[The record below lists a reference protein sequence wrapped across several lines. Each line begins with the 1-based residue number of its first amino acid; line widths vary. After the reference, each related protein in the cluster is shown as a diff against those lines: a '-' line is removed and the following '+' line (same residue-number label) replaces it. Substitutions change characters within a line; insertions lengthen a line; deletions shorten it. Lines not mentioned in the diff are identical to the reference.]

1 MTNDLPEWLRK
12 PKLTQD
18 QLKQIVNYDSET
30 GEFTRKTSYYES
42 RVGKPIG
49 TIDTRGYLVM
59 SIEGKT
65 QLAHR
70 LAWLYVY
77 GYFPEFHIDH
87 INGDTTDNRISNLR
101 EATSKQNQE
110 NRKLQKNNKTGFR
123 GVVQSKSS
131 GRYLAYVKHNREQ
144 IYLGSFATVEEAT
157 NAVKT
162 KQDELYTHHNTG
174 YSA

>member
-1 MTNDLPEWLRK
+1 MNQER
-12 PKLTQD
+12 
-18 QLKQIVNYDSET
+18 LKELVHYDPET
-30 GEFTRKTSYYES
+30 GVFTRTSSYYKS
-42 RVGKPIG
+42 RVGKEIG
-49 TIDTRGYLVM
+49 TMDTRGYIVM
-59 SIEGKT
+59 SIMRKT

-77 GYFPEFHIDH
+77 GCFPSSHLDH

-110 NRKLQKNNKTGFR
+110 NRKLQKNNKTGYR
-123 GVVQSKSS
+123 GVIFRPSS
-131 GRYLAYVKHNREQ
+131 GRYLAYVKHHREQ
-144 IYLGSFATVEEAT
+144 IFLGSFATAEEASA
-157 NAVKT
+157 AVKT